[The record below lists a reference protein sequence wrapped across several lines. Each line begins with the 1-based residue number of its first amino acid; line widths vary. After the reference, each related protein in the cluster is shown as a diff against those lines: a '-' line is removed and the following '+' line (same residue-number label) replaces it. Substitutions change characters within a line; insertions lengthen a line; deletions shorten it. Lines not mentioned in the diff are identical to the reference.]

1 MFKSAMVNNT
11 VNNSTVDSVVTRGDT
26 IPCSPAGTA
35 TAVPALDLVELAV
48 VTGCGWELLACLTHL
63 HRLGLRFINPYR
75 RGSGLIKDNSELLSI
90 YEARNK
96 APPVPL

>member
-1 MFKSAMVNNT
+1 MVNNT
-11 VNNSTVDSVVTRGDT
+11 VSSSTVDSVVTRDT

-63 HRLGLRFINPYR
+63 HRLGDL
-75 RGSGLIKDNSELLSI
+75 LILIAEV
-90 YEARNK
+90 A
-96 APPVPL
+96 V